1 MSAPDDSLR
10 PNGTLSAGSL
20 NLLLWGAT
28 HHGADYADLCRR
40 ARLDPAQLQHPD
52 ARVPVAA
59 VQRLWGAA
67 VAATGK
73 PQLSLL
79 IGQEVNPLALG
90 VLSYVLMHCPT
101 LGAALQQLCRYQ
113 DIGCDASRTT
123 LRHEADQVWL
133 EVELLSPDIIYP
145 DHVLNSELG
154 LYLHACRALTG
165 QPVVPRLVHLAYP
178 RPTDTTEHERIFA
191 PAAVHFGTA
200 RSGLAFDTA
209 VLDLPV
215 LNANPA
221 LFPLFEQHA
230 DALLAQLRQ
239 PSLPDRVKREIVRL
253 LKGAEPTLSAV
264 ADALAM
270 GVRTLQLH
278 LREAGLSYQLL
289 LDEVR
294 RELAERHLRAP
305 DLSTTDIAFLLGYS
319 EPSVFVRSFK
329 RWTGQTPGSFRK
341 RQLAI

>member
-1 MSAPDDSLR
+1 MPDSDDLLR

-20 NLLLWGAT
+20 NLLLWAAAQ
-28 HHGADYADLCRR
+28 HGADHAALCQRIGVE
-40 ARLDPAQLQHPD
+40 PALLRHPD
-52 ARVPVAA
+52 ARVPIAT
-59 VQRLWGAA
+59 VQRLWGEA
-67 VAATGK
+67 VRTTGNEH
-73 PQLSLL
+73 LSLQL
-79 IGQEVNPLALG
+79 AEHVNPLGLG
-90 VLSYVLMHCPT
+90 ILSYVLMHCPT
-101 LGAALQQLCRYQ
+101 LGAALEQLCRYQ

-123 LRHEADQVWL
+123 LRRHADELWL
-133 EVELLSPDIIYP
+133 EVELLSPAIVYP
-145 DHVLNSELG
+145 DHVLNSELT
-154 LYLHACRALTG
+154 LHLQVCRALTG
-165 QPVVPRLVHLAYP
+165 LPLVPRAVRLAYP
-178 RPTDTTEHERIFA
+178 RPADTTAHERVFA
-191 PAAVHFGTA
+191 PAPVHFDA
-200 RSGLAFDTA
+200 PLSGLCFDA
-209 VLDLPV
+209 VVLDLPI

-253 LKGAEPTLSAV
+253 LKGAEPTLAAV
-264 ADALAM
+264 ADALTM

-278 LREAGLSYQLL
+278 LREAGLSYQQL

-329 RWTGQTPGSFRK
+329 RWTGQTPGAFRK
-341 RQLAI
+341 LQLVA

>member
-1 MSAPDDSLR
+1 MATPDDSLR

-20 NLLLWGAT
+20 HLLLWAAT

-40 ARLDPAQLQHPD
+40 AQLDPAQLQHPD

-59 VQRLWGAA
+59 VQRLWAA
-67 VAATGK
+67 AIEATGK

-79 IGQEVNPLALG
+79 LGQQVNPLALG
-90 VLSYVLMHCPT
+90 VLSYVLMHSPT
-101 LGAALQQLCRYQ
+101 LGEALRQLCRYQ

-123 LRHEADQVWL
+123 LRREADRVWL

-145 DHVLNSELG
+145 EHVLNSELT

-165 QPVVPRLVHLAYP
+165 QPLAPQLVRLAYP
-178 RPTDTTEHERIFA
+178 RPADTAEHERVFA
-191 PAAVHFGTA
+191 PAPVQFEATC
-200 RSGLAFDTA
+200 SGLAFDAA

-221 LFPLFEQHA
+221 LFPLFEHHA
-230 DALLAQLRQ
+230 DALLGQLRQ

-253 LKGAEPTLSAV
+253 LKGAEPTLAAV

-278 LREAGLSYQLL
+278 LREAGLSYQQL

-329 RWTGQTPGSFRK
+329 RWTGQTPGAFRK
-341 RQLAI
+341 LQLAA

>member
-1 MSAPDDSLR
+1 MPAPDDQLR

-20 NLLLWGAT
+20 NLILWAAVR
-28 HHGADYADLCRR
+28 HGADYADLCRR
-40 ARLDPAQLQHPD
+40 SGVDPAQLQQPD
-52 ARVPVAA
+52 ARVPVAT
-59 VQRLWGAA
+59 VQRLWGEAVHAA
-67 VAATGK
+67 DNPHLG
-73 PQLSLL
+73 LL
-79 IGQEVNPLALG
+79 IGEQVNPLALG
-90 VLSYVLMHCPT
+90 ILSYVLMHTPT

-123 LRHEADQVWL
+123 LRQEGDVAWL
-133 EVELLSPDIIYP
+133 EVELLSPAIVHP
-145 DHVLNSELG
+145 DHVLNSELT

-165 QPVVPRLVHLAYP
+165 QPLAPRAVHLAYP
-178 RPTDTTEHERIFA
+178 RPADTAAHQRAFA
-191 PAAVHFGTA
+191 PAALTFGTPRA
-200 RSGLAFDTA
+200 GLGFDA
-209 VLDLPV
+209 AALALPV

-239 PSLPDRVKREIVRL
+239 PTLPDRVKREIVRL
-253 LKGAEPTLSAV
+253 LKGAEPTLAAV

-278 LREAGLSYQLL
+278 LREAGLSYQQL

-305 DLSTTDIAFLLGYS
+305 HLSTTDVAFLLGYS

-329 RWTGQTPGSFRK
+329 RWTGQTPGAFRK
-341 RQLAI
+341 QQAA